1 MFPHTYV
8 RAHKQVHEYLQ
19 TFMQYDFLWKED
31 KQSAYDTL
39 MRTNPDLDA
48 FEQELQ
54 KYAEIETRINNIP
67 PVLKR
72 LCLFVCMHCL
82 LVCMCDCRTVC
93 VHALVLTFHVC
104 GKVESCCNV
113 RVCVTLHC
121 HRFLCILGACM

>member
-82 LVCMCDCRTVC
+82 ACVYVRLSYCMCSCSCIDISR
-93 VHALVLTFHVC
+93 LWKS
-104 GKVESCCNV
+104 GK
-113 RVCVTLHC
+113 L
-121 HRFLCILGACM
+121 L